1 MTNILPAG
9 IEAPLAAGAGNA
21 STVDNATV
29 VRILNDSGSIVIVT
43 RLDNDDATIL
53 GTFSMLNNTS
63 EMVEKRPSEKLFVD
77 GGNVKVAK
85 VGYTN

>member
-9 IEAPLAAGAGNA
+9 VEAPLAGGAGNA

-29 VRILNDSGSIVIVT
+29 VRILNDSGSTVIVT
-43 RLDNDDATIL
+43 RLDTDDATIL

>member
-9 IEAPLAAGAGNA
+9 VEAPLAAGAGNA

-29 VRILNDSGSIVIVT
+29 VRILNDSGSTVIVT
-43 RLDNDDATIL
+43 RRDTDDATIF
-53 GTFSMLNNTS
+53 GSFSMLNNTS